1 MQYAKPDLYEE
12 RCGELWKTLWKM
24 ENLTGTKVY
33 VSSKHL
39 AILQVHKKFYLLNS
53 GTCLSNLAK
62 TEIRHRSP
70 ASVHNWAFPVK
81 NLSAVQQKLDA
92 TLEEIA

>member
-1 MQYAKPDLYEE
+1 
-12 RCGELWKTLWKM
+12 M

-39 AILQVHKKFYLLNS
+39 AIPQVHKKFSLLNS
-53 GTCLSNLAK
+53 GTCLCNLLDP
-62 TEIRHRSP
+62 EIRHRSA

-81 NLSAVQQKLDA
+81 NSSALQHKLDT

>member
-1 MQYAKPDLYEE
+1 
-12 RCGELWKTLWKM
+12 M

-33 VSSKHL
+33 VSSRHL
-39 AILQVHKKFYLLNS
+39 AIPQVHKNFSLLNS
-53 GTCLSNLAK
+53 STCLCNLGK